1 LVRIH
6 QRAPRYDLTK
16 RLSDLVAVLFFHFHL
31 QVHFIH
37 DWTLMLKNKMPL
49 LAICFT
55 LLTAIVCGNQRAT
68 SAVDNIS
75 TNLLSSPA
83 SVPVPQISPQTVRV
97 RLTEVQTNA
106 DVVDWPSPGA
116 EIIIKAGATTLNKKT
131 GDDGVVVFDAVPCG
145 QQIVITRKN
154 EYGDPDGVFRRRLA
168 CTRRQVDLGIIEQV
182 FGGKYTLRQRRLQ
195 PMGFDAAKN
204 VWRDANGKA
213 ISMRTFNRIMSQR
226 H

>member
-1 LVRIH
+1 
-6 QRAPRYDLTK
+6 
-16 RLSDLVAVLFFHFHL
+16 
-31 QVHFIH
+31 
-37 DWTLMLKNKMPL
+37 MLRNKITL
-49 LAICFT
+49 LAICCVLFT
-55 LLTAIVCGNQRAT
+55 VIVYANQR
-68 SAVDNIS
+68 
-75 TNLLSSPA
+75 TNSLTNEVANTRTNSQFLLSSA
-83 SVPVPQISPQTVRV
+83 PVSQISPKTVRV

-116 EIIIKAGATTLNKKT
+116 EIIIKAGATTFNKKT

-168 CTRRQVDLGIIEQV
+168 CTGRQIDLGIIEQV
-182 FGGKYTLRQRRLQ
+182 FGGKYTLRQRKLHQ
-195 PMGFDAAKN
+195 MGFDATKN